1 MMQKGFIAI
10 TSVIIIAS
18 VVLAISLSATYLSIG
33 EGQSALSLTEG
44 EHTLNQVESCVE
56 EALFKI
62 RQSPTYA
69 GGTLNHPDGF
79 SCLINVVRVANNYT
93 VTVTNLNS
101 DYTRSIEVAANRTGQ
116 LSITS
121 WKEI

>member
-1 MMQKGFIAI
+1 MQRGFIAI

-33 EGQSALSLTEG
+33 EGQSALSLTKG
-44 EHTLNQVESCVE
+44 EQTLNQVESCVE

-69 GGTLNHPDGF
+69 GGTLNYPDGF
-79 SCLINVVRVANNYT
+79 SCSINVVNVANNYT

-101 DYTRSIEVAANRTGQ
+101 DYTRSIEAVVNRTGQ
-116 LSITS
+116 LTITS